1 MSGALFNEA
10 RTDERPIKPAQGP
23 GPGLF
28 DFDWDA
34 TKASAEDAFYD
45 VPGRSAEMRSGEL
58 AHAAAELARTLGK
71 RPDAYYMPVIGEPA
85 GNAPIVDEAGFWR
98 DLRQLRQTR
107 PDVLKDLGRDRADFD
122 QRLRNRLRVDA
133 ESREDERSHDVHL
146 AHR

>member
-85 GNAPIVDEAGFWR
+85 GNAPIVDEAIEAGAKIVWM
-98 DLRQLRQTR
+98 QLGVIDEQAATKAQHAGLT
-107 PDVLKDLGRDRADFD
+107 VVMDRCPAIEYR
-122 QRLRNRLRVDA
+122 RLF
-133 ESREDERSHDVHL
+133 
-146 AHR
+146 